1 MNWRYFVLAML
12 ACVAFFGI
20 FSEPRED
27 YSVTQWIIAFVASKG
42 IGLLSAWAGIRL
54 AKYWE
59 SKHLIIL

>member
-27 YSVTQWIIAFVASKG
+27 YSLTQWIIAFVASKG

-54 AKYWE
+54 AKY
-59 SKHLIIL
+59 